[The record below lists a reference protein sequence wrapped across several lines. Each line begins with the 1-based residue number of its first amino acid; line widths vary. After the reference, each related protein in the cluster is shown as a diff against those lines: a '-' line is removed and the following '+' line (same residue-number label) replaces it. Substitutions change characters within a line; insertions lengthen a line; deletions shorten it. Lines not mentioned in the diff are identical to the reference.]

1 MAPSAPSRSEQRHEW
16 PSLPLDRLRLQ
27 VVSTSWRLHPL
38 QACRPCSIPDP
49 LLGSPLQSFTPYAQP
64 YAVPDAFPLL
74 TFPPSSGC
82 CSARKSATRLS
93 GLDQIRARSSPGY
106 LPLQGVLSHGDGPAF
121 TGPPLLRFNHP
132 DHDRQEDRRSR
143 VSLAKSKACL
153 SRDCRPSWGLWPREP
168 SHLFEC
174 RGILESPPRG
184 PGVRHRL
191 LVSPSSNP

>member
-1 MAPSAPSRSEQRHEW
+1 
-16 PSLPLDRLRLQ
+16 
-27 VVSTSWRLHPL
+27 
-38 QACRPCSIPDP
+38 
-49 LLGSPLQSFTPYAQP
+49 
-64 YAVPDAFPLL
+64 
-74 TFPPSSGC
+74 
-82 CSARKSATRLS
+82 
-93 GLDQIRARSSPGY
+93 

-153 SRDCRPSWGLWPREP
+153 SQDCRPSWGLWPHEP
-168 SHLFEC
+168 SRLFGW

-191 LVSPSSNP
+191 LVSPSSNPRRHPAIAGRHGTFGLTSLTLLL

>member
-1 MAPSAPSRSEQRHEW
+1 
-16 PSLPLDRLRLQ
+16 
-27 VVSTSWRLHPL
+27 
-38 QACRPCSIPDP
+38 
-49 LLGSPLQSFTPYAQP
+49 
-64 YAVPDAFPLL
+64 
-74 TFPPSSGC
+74 
-82 CSARKSATRLS
+82 
-93 GLDQIRARSSPGY
+93 

-153 SRDCRPSWGLWPREP
+153 SQDCRPSWGLWPHEP
-168 SHLFEC
+168 SRLFGW

-191 LVSPSSNP
+191 LVSPSSNPRRHPAIAGRQTSRLRLLSPEPSQVRLVNNKTAPLRKQLIDRQPQRTGTQRFETQDPSGL